1 MHEEL
6 TASFAN
12 LVSTTLSCD
21 LGPDL
26 LHEALALGPTEGL
39 EGGQLRHPISMDPD
53 QVHDICDFEPREY
66 AAACC
71 IPFLSGHVV
80 DLFLKAVRK
89 LLDHPLALSCRITH
103 VGVGEDAFN
112 MQKADTSLAAKLTA
126 ANCD

>member
-6 TASFAN
+6 KGSVAN

-39 EGGQLRHPISMDPD
+39 EGGELRHPMSMDPD
-53 QVHDICDFEPREY
+53 QIHHFFDLKPREY

-80 DLFLKAVRK
+80 DLFLKAVTK
-89 LLDHPLALSCRITH
+89 LLDYPWHSPAGSHLLGVAKMLSTCRRLVH
-103 VGVGEDAFN
+103 HWL
-112 MQKADTSLAAKLTA
+112 QS
-126 ANCD
+126 